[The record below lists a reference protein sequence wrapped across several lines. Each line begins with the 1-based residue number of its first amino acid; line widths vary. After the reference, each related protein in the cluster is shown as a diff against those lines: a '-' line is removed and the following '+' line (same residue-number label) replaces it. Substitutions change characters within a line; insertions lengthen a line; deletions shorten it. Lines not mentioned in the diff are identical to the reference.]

1 MDLIPPDDT
10 PVVPRTVRQ
19 VNPLR
24 QARWDNLLLTH
35 PDYTFFHSAAWARV
49 LCDTYHYHPT
59 CFTVNEDHRLLA
71 LLPVMEVNSWLTG
84 RRGIS
89 LPFTDDCHWPDY
101 DALLE
106 DSLIPE
112 VIRHGRRRGW
122 RYVEW
127 RGGKDHF
134 AEAPAS
140 HSFLGHELSLVDPE
154 SRLFAG
160 CESAVRRAIRKAE
173 HLGVTVGIS
182 RTRDA
187 VETFYALHCQTRR
200 KHGLPP
206 QSLDFFRNIYRHVLS
221 TGLGWVF
228 VARHQGTPIAAAIFF
243 HLGAKAIYKYGASAE
258 AQQHLRGNNL
268 VIWEA
273 IKWYVRHGYTRL
285 DFGRTSLSNQ
295 GLRRFKLAWGTQERR
310 IDYVRFDFEQ
320 ETFVT
325 GADQARGWHNRIFKM
340 LPENLSRLIGAALY
354 RHVA

>member
-1 MDLIPPDDT
+1 
-10 PVVPRTVRQ
+10 
-19 VNPLR
+19 
-24 QARWDNLLLTH
+24 
-35 PDYTFFHSAAWARV
+35 
-49 LCDTYHYHPT
+49 
-59 CFTVNEDHRLLA
+59 
-71 LLPVMEVNSWLTG
+71 
-84 RRGIS
+84 
-89 LPFTDDCHWPDY
+89 
-101 DALLE
+101 
-106 DSLIPE
+106 
-112 VIRHGRRRGW
+112 
-122 RYVEW
+122 
-127 RGGKDHF
+127 
-134 AEAPAS
+134 
-140 HSFLGHELSLVDPE
+140 
-154 SRLFAG
+154 
-160 CESAVRRAIRKAE
+160 
-173 HLGVTVGIS
+173 
-182 RTRDA
+182 
-187 VETFYALHCQTRR
+187 
-200 KHGLPP
+200 
-206 QSLDFFRNIYRHVLS
+206 
-221 TGLGWVF
+221 VF